1 MRKQELVQLHK
12 LMSLIL
18 KDMRENTEGDV
29 DQIVDLAD
37 YQDMGVSPEGIHQ
50 NKQDQR
56 EALLELARSIGQG
69 IEEHEEELKSMSP
82 TDSTATEEA
91 ERYDSRYD
99 QIKKQRDEAEA
110 LGQTMNTTDGMDSAE
125 DDDTTEDDGPDWSKL

>member
-18 KDMRENTEGDV
+18 KDMRENTEGDI
-29 DQIVDLAD
+29 DQIVDLED

-69 IEEHEEELKSMSP
+69 IEEHEEELKEMSP
-82 TDSTATEEA
+82 TADTATEET

-99 QIKKQRDEAEA
+99 QIKEQRDEAEA
-110 LGQTMNTTDGMDSAE
+110 LSQTMNTSDGLDSAE
-125 DDDTTEDDGPDWSKL
+125 DEVTDEDDGPDWSRL